1 MMITTGTTRRTFLQA
16 SLMTAAA
23 LAAPARESEK
33 RLRVAVIGH
42 TGMGDYGH
50 GLDKMWLEVPGV
62 EIVGVADAGGLD
74 KAAANLPGVKGFK
87 DFREMLEE
95 VKPDI
100 VSVAPRHMAEH
111 HAMTMAA
118 ISAGA
123 KGIYIEKPFCPTLR
137 EAEEIVEAAEAKGV
151 KIAVAHRNR
160 FHPVLPVVK
169 RLVEEEG
176 KIGRMLEVR
185 TRGKEDQR
193 GGMLDLWVLG
203 SHVLDLAVYFTGDP
217 VACTATVL
225 KDGKPVVKADV
236 AEGKEGSGPSAG
248 NEVHARYET
257 ESGVPVFFD
266 SVVEAG
272 TKEGAF
278 GLQLIGTKGII
289 DLRIDI
295 EPLAHIMEG
304 NPVVM
309 SRETRAWVPIS
320 TGGIGV
326 PEPIEKLGRKVGGHF
341 AAAEDLIASMR
352 NAERQPLCS
361 ATSGAMTVAMISAV
375 MASHVR
381 GGARVEMPLEQK
393 GNPFSEWK

>member
-1 MMITTGTTRRTFLQA
+1 
-16 SLMTAAA
+16 
-23 LAAPARESEK
+23 
-33 RLRVAVIGH
+33 
-42 TGMGDYGH
+42 
-50 GLDKMWLEVPGV
+50 
-62 EIVGVADAGGLD
+62 
-74 KAAANLPGVKGFK
+74 AANLPGVKGFR
-87 DFREMLEE
+87 DYREMLAE

-111 HAMTMAA
+111 FDMTMAA
-118 ISAGA
+118 ISSGA

-137 EAEEIVEAAEAKGV
+137 EAEEIVRAADEKGV
-151 KIAVAHRNR
+151 KIAIAHRNR

-169 RLVEEEG
+169 KLVEDG
-176 KIGRMLEVR
+176 KIGRLLEIR
-185 TRGKEDQR
+185 TRGKEDNR

-203 SHVLDLAVYFTGDP
+203 SHVLDLAVHFTGDP

-225 KDGKPVVKADV
+225 LDGKPVVKADV

-257 ESGVPVFFD
+257 ASGVPVFFD
-266 SVVEAG
+266 SIANAG
-272 TKEGAF
+272 TKEGGF

-289 DLRIDI
+289 DLRIDV

-304 NPVVM
+304 NPTVM
-309 SRETRAWVPIS
+309 SKEPRSWVPVS

-352 NAERQPLCS
+352 DPGRQPLCS
-361 ATSGAMTVAMISAV
+361 AASGAMTVAMISAV

-381 GGARVEMPLEQK
+381 GGARVEMPLAEK
-393 GNPFSEWK
+393 ENPFGAWK

>member
-1 MMITTGTTRRTFLQA
+1 MMISTGTTRRTFLQT
-16 SLMTAAA
+16 SFMTAAA
-23 LAAPARESEK
+23 MAAMGRENGGK
-33 RLRVAVIGH
+33 LRVAVIGH

-62 EIVGVADAGGLD
+62 EMVGVADAGGLE

-87 DFREMLEE
+87 DYREMLAE

-118 ISAGA
+118 IAAGA

-137 EAEEIVEAAEAKGV
+137 EAEKIVEAADAKGV

-169 RLVEEEG
+169 KLVEDG
-176 KIGRMLEVR
+176 RIGRLLEIR
-185 TRGKEDQR
+185 TRGKEDHR

-217 VACTATVL
+217 LSCTATVL

-236 AEGKEGSGPSAG
+236 VEGKEGSGPSAG

-257 ESGVPVFFD
+257 KSGVPVFFD
-266 SVVEAG
+266 SIASAG

-309 SRETRAWVPIS
+309 SKEPRAWVPIS
-320 TGGIGV
+320 TAGIGV
-326 PEPIEKLGRKVGGHF
+326 PEPIEKLGRKVGGHL

-352 NAERQPLCS
+352 DAERQPLCS
-361 ATSGAMTVAMISAV
+361 AASGAMTVAMISAV

-381 GGARVEMPLEQK
+381 GGARVEMPLTEK
-393 GNPFSEWK
+393 GNPFGGWK

>member
-1 MMITTGTTRRTFLQA
+1 MMNSTGTTRRTFLQT

-23 LAAPARESEK
+23 LAAAGAKDGEK
-33 RLRVAVIGH
+33 LRVAVIGH

-50 GLDKMWLEVPGV
+50 GLDRMWLEVPGV
-62 EIVGVADAGGLD
+62 EIVGVADAGGLQ

-87 DFREMLEE
+87 DYREMLAE

-111 HAMTMAA
+111 HAMTMASIA
-118 ISAGA
+118 AGA

-137 EAEEIVEAAEAKGV
+137 EAEEIVKAADAKGV

-169 RLVEEEG
+169 TLVEEE
-176 KIGRMLEVR
+176 KIGRLLEIR
-185 TRGKEDQR
+185 ARGKEDHR

-217 VACTATVL
+217 VSCTATVL
-225 KDGKPVVKADV
+225 QDGKPVVKADV

-257 ESGVPVFFD
+257 ASGVPVFFD
-266 SVVEAG
+266 SIANTG

-289 DLRIDI
+289 DLRIDV

-309 SRETRAWVPIS
+309 SKEPRAWVPIS

-352 NAERQPLCS
+352 DADRQPLCS
-361 ATSGAMTVAMISAV
+361 AASGAMTVAMISAV

-381 GGARVEMPLEQK
+381 GGARVEMPLAEK
-393 GNPFSEWK
+393 ENPFGQWE

>member
-1 MMITTGTTRRTFLQA
+1 MISARPTRRTFLQT
-16 SLMTAAA
+16 SLMMAVATTAI
-23 LAAPARESEK
+23 ARESGEK
-33 RLRVAVIGH
+33 LRVAVIGH

-50 GLDKMWLEVPGV
+50 GLDRMWLEVPGV
-62 EIVGVADAGGLD
+62 EIVGVADAGGLE
-74 KAAANLPGVKGFK
+74 KASTNLPGVKYF
-87 DFREMLEE
+87 DDYRAMLSE

-111 HAMTMAA
+111 LAMTMAA
-118 ISAGA
+118 ISSGA
-123 KGIYIEKPFCPTLR
+123 RGIYIEKPFCPTLR
-137 EAEEIVEAAEAKGV
+137 EAEEIVEAAGSKGV

-169 RLVEEEG
+169 NLVEAG
-176 KIGRMLEVR
+176 KIGRLLEIR
-185 TRGKEDQR
+185 TRGKEDHR

-203 SHVLDLAVYFTGDP
+203 SHVLDLAVFFTGDP
-217 VACTATVL
+217 VSCAATIL
-225 KDGKPVVKADV
+225 KNGKPVVKTDV
-236 AEGKEGSGPSAG
+236 EEGKEGSGPSAG
-248 NEVHARYET
+248 NEIHARYET
-257 ESGVPVFFD
+257 ASGVPVFFD
-266 SVVEAG
+266 SIANAG

-309 SRETRAWVPIS
+309 SKEPRTWVPIS

-326 PEPIEKLGRKVGGHF
+326 AEPIEKLGRRIGGHI

-352 NAERQPLCS
+352 EPNRQPLCS
-361 ATSGAMTVAMISAV
+361 AASGAMTVAMISAV
-375 MASHVR
+375 MASHVS
-381 GGARVEMPLEQK
+381 GGARVEMPLVEK
-393 GNPFSEWK
+393 ENPFSGWK